1 MYGWGIDTIA
11 RFECTR
17 YNLIM
22 ARDYK
27 FTITQP
33 QGTGYNRMFAM
44 IQMGQLLRKYHIYRK
59 EQKI

>member
-27 FTITQP
+27 FTIKQP
-33 QGTGYNRMFAM
+33 RGTGYNRMIAV
-44 IQMGQLLRKYHIYRK
+44 IQMEQLLGKYHMYRREK
-59 EQKI
+59 KI